1 MTAVNCTNMDS
12 ATVDVSS
19 SLWRTVTDPSPFDGS
34 FISSW
39 RDHHHPHPHDLVVH
53 HDYTPFRF
61 SDPHHH
67 HHHHYDP
74 TASYYADTAMDS
86 YGSSSAAAASLYSPY
101 MVHHHSP
108 PPTNSNSPS
117 IKPETAVTAA
127 ALQSALSLSAPMN
140 VNVAMNFNA
149 HNIQYTNGYN
159 IPTASSSTTSATTA
173 NLPYEPFYGS
183 NRHQVTSPYHHHNS
197 MPSKIKNRSDPATM
211 KQAMLLSATA
221 NYDYKGLSKLCEFFP
236 TPSSSS
242 SAGSNE
248 KRNSWLQN
256 QSTSKTPPNKTNE
269 GRINRCRI
277 CGKVYARP
285 STLKT
290 HLRTHSGEK
299 PYKCD
304 KCCKAF
310 TQAANLTA
318 HLRTHSGEKP
328 FSCDICGRK
337 FSQSSSVTT
346 HMRTHSGE
354 RPYQCKY
361 CRKAF
366 SDSSTLTKHMRVH
379 SGEKPYE
386 CSLCRLRFSQS
397 GNLNRHMR
405 IHMNSGNGHHT
416 K

>member
-1 MTAVNCTNMDS
+1 MTAVNRTNMDS
-12 ATVDVSS
+12 ATVDASS
-19 SLWRTVTDPSPFDGS
+19 SLWRTATDPSPPFDRS

-39 RDHHHPHPHDLVVH
+39 RDHHYPHPHDLVVH
-53 HDYTPFRF
+53 PDYTSFRF
-61 SDPHHH
+61 TDPHHH
-67 HHHHYDP
+67 HHNYDP
-74 TASYYADTAMDS
+74 STSYYPDAAMDP
-86 YGSSSAAAASLYSPY
+86 YASSSTAAVYSPY

-117 IKPETAVTAA
+117 IKHEAAAAA
-127 ALQSALSLSAPMN
+127 ALQSTLSLSTPMN
-140 VNVAMNFNA
+140 VNVSMNFNS
-149 HNIQYTNGYN
+149 HNIQYTTGYN
-159 IPTASSSTTSATTA
+159 MPTASTAPNTT
-173 NLPYEPFYGS
+173 LPYEPFYSS
-183 NRHQVTSPYHHHNS
+183 NRHPIPSATYHHHS
-197 MPSKIKNRSDPATM
+197 SDMKTRSDSM
-211 KQAMLLSATA
+211 SSKQAMILSAA
-221 NYDYKGLSKLCEFFP
+221 ASYDYKDLSKLCDFFP
-236 TPSSSS
+236 TPSSST
-242 SAGSNE
+242 GSNE
-248 KRNSWLQN
+248 KRNSWLQTS
-256 QSTSKTPPNKTNE
+256 STTKPSTTKTNE

-277 CGKVYARP
+277 CGKIYARP

-304 KCCKAF
+304 KCSKAF

-328 FSCDICGRK
+328 FSCDACGRK

-386 CSLCRLRFSQS
+386 CNLCRLRFSQS

-405 IHMNSGNGHHT
+405 IHVNGNHA

>member
-1 MTAVNCTNMDS
+1 MTAVNRIGMDS
-12 ATVDVSS
+12 ATADVSS
-19 SLWRTVTDPSPFDGS
+19 SLWRAADTSSFDGS
-34 FISSW
+34 FISPW
-39 RDHHHPHPHDLVVH
+39 RDHHHHPHE
-53 HDYTPFRF
+53 YTPFRF
-61 SDPHHH
+61 SDT
-67 HHHHYDP
+67 HHHYDP
-74 TASYYADTAMDS
+74 TASYYTDAATAAAIDS
-86 YGSSSAAAASLYSPY
+86 YTSSTATYSPY

-108 PPTNSNSPS
+108 SSSMVATTSSPS
-117 IKPETAVTAA
+117 IKPERAAAAV
-127 ALQSALSLSAPMN
+127 ALQSALSLPPPMN
-140 VNVAMNFNA
+140 VNVSMNFNS
-149 HNIQYTNGYN
+149 HSVQYTSGYGNG
-159 IPTASSSTTSATTA
+159 SSTA
-173 NLPYEPFYGS
+173 NFVNSPYETFYNPTGTSHYTFPNHSPEIKS
-183 NRHQVTSPYHHHNS
+183 NRSSNYLQ
-197 MPSKIKNRSDPATM
+197 SDPVTT
-211 KQAMLLSATA
+211 KQAMLLSAAAA
-221 NYDYKGLSKLCEFFP
+221 NCDYKDFSKLCDFFP

-242 SAGSNE
+242 STQMNTNE
-248 KRNSWLQN
+248 KRNHWQ
-256 QSTSKTPPNKTNE
+256 TSKPSTNPKVNE

-405 IHMNSGNGHHT
+405 IHMNGGSHHT